1 MRERKRGLETA
12 GKDDVPRSVPR
23 GEQRSGAAA
32 ARCGAEGSL
41 FPDGGVRAG
50 EDAGA
55 GRGEVLGPVLE
66 KVAWDG
72 IQCQVEPSL

>member
-72 IQCQVEPSL
+72 IQCQVEPGL